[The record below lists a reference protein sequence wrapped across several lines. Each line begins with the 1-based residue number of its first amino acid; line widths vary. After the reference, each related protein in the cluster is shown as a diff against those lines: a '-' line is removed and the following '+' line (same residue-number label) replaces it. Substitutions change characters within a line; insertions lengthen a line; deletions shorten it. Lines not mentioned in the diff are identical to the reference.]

1 MHPSNRGGTVPAI
14 ALTAYAGEID
24 QQQAF
29 AADLQRHITQLGEP
43 EPWVEAIALVD
54 PKPHRP
60 T

>member
-1 MHPSNRGGTVPAI
+1 LHPSNWGGTVPAI
-14 ALTAYAGEID
+14 TSTAYAGEID

-29 AADLQRHITQLGEP
+29 AADLQRHITQPGEP
-43 EPWVEAIALVD
+43 EQWVEAIALVD

>member
-1 MHPSNRGGTVPAI
+1 V
-14 ALTAYAGEID
+14 LTAYAGEID

-29 AADLQRHITQLGEP
+29 AADLQRHITQPGEP
-43 EPWVEAIALVD
+43 EQWVEAIALVD